1 MYVMKNEYWKNREF
15 FLGMKKEYILSE
27 DEKRQK
33 KQKIEENRVRK
44 RQYSAKGNSPL
55 ADESL
60 PDSPQSGSMS
70 PKNTVS

>member
-1 MYVMKNEYWKNREF
+1 MKSIIPYSSYSF
-15 FLGMKKEYILSE
+15 FKGMKKEYILSE

-44 RQYSAKGNSPL
+44 RQYSTKGNSPL

-70 PKNTVS
+70 PKHTVS

>member
-1 MYVMKNEYWKNREF
+1 MKSIIPYNHLIF
-15 FLGMKKEYILSE
+15 FKGMKKEYILSE

-44 RQYSAKGNSPL
+44 RQYSTKGNSPL

-70 PKNTVS
+70 PKHTVS

>member
-1 MYVMKNEYWKNREF
+1 MKSIIPYSSYF
-15 FLGMKKEYILSE
+15 FKGMKKEYILSE

-44 RQYSAKGNSPL
+44 RQYSTKGNSPL

-70 PKNTVS
+70 PKHTVS

>member
-1 MYVMKNEYWKNREF
+1 
-15 FLGMKKEYILSE
+15 MKKEYILSE

-44 RQYSAKGNSPL
+44 RQYSTKGNSPPPL

-70 PKNTVS
+70 PKHTVS

>member
-1 MYVMKNEYWKNREF
+1 
-15 FLGMKKEYILSE
+15 MKKEYILSE

-44 RQYSAKGNSPL
+44 RQYSTKGGNNSPL
-55 ADESL
+55 GADESL

-70 PKNTVS
+70 PKHTVSPKNYLKKSAHICIT

>member
-1 MYVMKNEYWKNREF
+1 
-15 FLGMKKEYILSE
+15 MKKEYILSE

-44 RQYSAKGNSPL
+44 RQYSTKGGNNSPL

-70 PKNTVS
+70 PKHTVSPKNYFKKSAHICIT

>member
-1 MYVMKNEYWKNREF
+1 MKSPIFNL
-15 FLGMKKEYILSE
+15 FLIKGMKKEYILSE

-44 RQYSAKGNSPL
+44 RQYSTKGNSPL

-70 PKNTVS
+70 PKHTVS